1 MVQHK
6 QPPQARLLYGYG
18 TSSILSNIKNA
29 TGNIAGTLD
38 DCGSASDENK
48 NMYRESNE
56 TSDFATILISHQ
68 SDKTTQENQ
77 TNIIL
82 NGKWIS

>member
-1 MVQHK
+1 MDMELLRYFPTSKMQ
-6 QPPQARLLYGYG
+6 QATLLALWM
-18 TSSILSNIKNA
+18 TLAADLMRTKTC
-29 TGNIAGTLD
+29 TG
-38 DCGSASDENK
+38 K
-48 NMYRESNE
+48 VNE
-56 TSDFATILISHQ
+56 TSDFGTILISHQ